1 MQPKDVVKKFWE
13 TMNSNDFFKAAEWLS
28 EDFECFWP
36 QSSEIISGRR
46 NFAEINTRYPTHGTW
61 KFKINSL
68 IAEGNQVVSDVS
80 VTDGTIRARAITFH
94 TIKNNL
100 ISRQVEFWP
109 DDFPAP
115 EWRSQWVSKG
125 AKE

>member
-1 MQPKDVVKKFWE
+1 MKPKDVVEKFWE
-13 TMNSNDFFKAAEWLS
+13 SMNGNDFFKAAEWLAD
-28 EDFECFWP
+28 DFELVWP

-46 NFAEINTRYPTHGTW
+46 NFSEINTSYPAQGLW
-61 KFKINSL
+61 KFTINSL
-68 IAEGNQVVSDVS
+68 IAESDQVVSDVS
-80 VTDGTIRARAITFH
+80 VTDGTISARAITFH

-115 EWRSQWVSKG
+115 EWRSQWVKTESEK
-125 AKE
+125 

>member
-1 MQPKDVVKKFWE
+1 MQPKDVVKTFWE

-28 EDFECFWP
+28 EDFECVWP

-46 NFAEINTRYPTHGTW
+46 NFAEINTSYPTHATW

-68 IAEGNQVVSDVS
+68 IAEGDQVVSDVS

>member
-1 MQPKDVVKKFWE
+1 MKPKDVVEKFWE

-28 EDFECFWP
+28 EDFELVWP

-46 NFAEINTRYPTHGTW
+46 NFAEINTAYPNQGIW
-61 KFKINSL
+61 KFSINSL
-68 IAEGNQVVSDVS
+68 IAESDQVVSDVS
-80 VTDGTIRARAITFH
+80 VTDGTVKARAITFH
-94 TIKNNL
+94 TIKNDL

-115 EWRSQWVSKG
+115 EWRSKWVSRG